1 VTTKE
6 IKKIEKMVKELE
18 ELASRNVVDDERCH
32 GLEKKI
38 QKKALKFI
46 SEECLYPASVAT
58 VARRTSKIEFSRWF
72 A

>member
-18 ELASRNVVDDERCH
+18 DMASVNYVDDEACH
-32 GLEKKI
+32 YLEKKI
-38 QKKALKFI
+38 QQKALKFI

-58 VARRTSKIEFSRWF
+58 VARRTQDIEFSRWF